1 MLQGEKIRKN
11 ILTSNIDTMK
21 MFPPGTFLWKP
32 RLSSHVVDVELQ
44 VASLHDS
51 QYWGKL
57 KDMSITLESI
67 KVETRNFQN
76 NEML

>member
-1 MLQGEKIRKN
+1 
-11 ILTSNIDTMK
+11 
-21 MFPPGTFLWKP
+21 MFTPGTFLWKS

-57 KDMSITLESI
+57 RYMRVMLESI
-67 KVETRNFQN
+67 KVETRIFKIPDEIMKCYDVIKVQYHSH
-76 NEML
+76 L